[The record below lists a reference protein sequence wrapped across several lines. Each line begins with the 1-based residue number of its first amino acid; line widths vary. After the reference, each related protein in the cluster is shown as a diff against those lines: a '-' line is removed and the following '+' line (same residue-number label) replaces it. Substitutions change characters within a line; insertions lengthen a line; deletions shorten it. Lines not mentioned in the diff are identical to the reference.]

1 MMDGVVTGR
10 VLHSERRVEGVK
22 MTVPRIVRAVV
33 VLTLLA
39 VTGGGLLVDSVTPPA
54 AARSQAE
61 GEPVQGGVLRL
72 ALGEEPDQLDPA
84 RTIALTSSQVM
95 QVVYDRLVYIDD
107 EGLPQPW
114 IAESWEISDD
124 GKTISFTI
132 REGMKFHDGTD
143 VDANAVKFT
152 YDRILDPEMAA
163 PYKSFVETLESVDVP
178 DARTAVFTFSE
189 PYAPFF
195 TNSTIIGIV
204 SPAAVEQ
211 FGDDFGHNPVGSGPF
226 MFREWQPG
234 TKIVFDRNPDYVNP
248 RMDDTNKGPAYV
260 DSLEYNIIGEAAT
273 RTAAFENQEL
283 DLLDVPF
290 EDVARLQETPGV
302 AIVSLTEP
310 NNFNYVEFSDREPFN
325 NVAFRQAIN
334 YAIDRDAIVEFSYLG
349 QATANQC
356 PLPVGNAAYDADLC
370 AEHGYTYDLEQAR
383 AKLAEAGLT
392 DGDGNGYVEMD
403 GEELGVTLWSYTGFP
418 ERERAQ
424 EIMQAAF
431 DEIGLR
437 TEIQSVDFGALQPM
451 MESGETGMDYMRWTL
466 VDQSILSSLFL
477 SPGWTG
483 QTNEPEL
490 DELLTVA
497 NTTVDPEA
505 RLEASHAAM
514 VYILQNALVAPI
526 ASDWINVAVHDNV
539 QNYHWDALNI
549 PRLND
554 VWLAN

>member
-1 MMDGVVTGR
+1 MI
-10 VLHSERRVEGVK
+10 
-22 MTVPRIVRAVV
+22 VPRIVRAVV

-39 VTGGGLLVDSVTPPA
+39 VIGAGLFVNSVTPPA

-84 RTIALTSSQVM
+84 RTISLTASEVM

-505 RLEASHAAM
+505 RLEASYAAM

-554 VWLAN
+554 VWLAQ

>member
-1 MMDGVVTGR
+1 M
-10 VLHSERRVEGVK
+10 EEGIGQEAPVSG
-22 MTVPRIVRAVV
+22 PRI
-33 VLTLLA
+33 
-39 VTGGGLLVDSVTPPA
+39 
-54 AARSQAE
+54 
-61 GEPVQGGVLRL
+61 
-72 ALGEEPDQLDPA
+72 EE
-84 RTIALTSSQVM
+84 V
-95 QVVYDRLVYIDD
+95 
-107 EGLPQPW
+107 
-114 IAESWEISDD
+114 
-124 GKTISFTI
+124 
-132 REGMKFHDGTD
+132 
-143 VDANAVKFT
+143 
-152 YDRILDPEMAA
+152 
-163 PYKSFVETLESVDVP
+163 
-178 DARTAVFTFSE
+178 
-189 PYAPFF
+189 
-195 TNSTIIGIV
+195 
-204 SPAAVEQ
+204 
-211 FGDDFGHNPVGSGPF
+211 
-226 MFREWQPG
+226 
-234 TKIVFDRNPDYVNP
+234 
-248 RMDDTNKGPAYV
+248 
-260 DSLEYNIIGEAAT
+260 
-273 RTAAFENQEL
+273 
-283 DLLDVPF
+283 
-290 EDVARLQETPGV
+290 
-302 AIVSLTEP
+302 
-310 NNFNYVEFSDREPFN
+310 
-325 NVAFRQAIN
+325 
-334 YAIDRDAIVEFSYLG
+334 AIDRDAIVEFSYLG

-392 DGDGNGYVEMD
+392 DGDANGYVEMD

>member
-1 MMDGVVTGR
+1 MI
-10 VLHSERRVEGVK
+10 
-22 MTVPRIVRAVV
+22 VPRIVRAVV

-39 VTGGGLLVDSVTPPA
+39 VTGAGLLVDSVTPPA

-163 PYKSFVETLESVDVP
+163 PYKSFVETLESVDAP

-189 PYAPFF
+189 PYAAFF

-234 TKIVFDRNPDYVNP
+234 TKIIFDRNPDYVNP

-505 RLEASHAAM
+505 RLEASYAAM

-554 VWLAN
+554 VWLAQ